1 MCVRAADTASLH
13 VSGGGRRRGKASG
26 PANTD
31 TSASSVKS
39 GTRTGT
45 DRRAAVDAAA
55 ESGPRRGRTSTRRV
69 RVRNGAAT
77 PASPPVAAK
86 APMVDDE
93 PDSPRVKFTCCMSP
107 LRMPRRLKGWT
118 TTASEDASVHSAP
131 R

>member
-1 MCVRAADTASLH
+1 MCVRAADTASLY
-13 VSGGGRRRGKASG
+13 VSGGGRKRGKASG

-31 TSASSVKS
+31 SSASCVKS
-39 GTRTGT
+39 GTLTVTG
-45 DRRAAVDAAA
+45 RRAAVDAAA
-55 ESGPRRGRTSTRRV
+55 ENGPRRGRTSARKV
-69 RVRNGAAT
+69 RARNGAAT
-77 PASPPVAAK
+77 PVSPPMAAK
-86 APMVDDE
+86 APMLDDE